1 MDNFM
6 ANYDALKA
14 SVDKNGKVMNRL
26 DTGAKLELHKH
37 NVGVRLHKKTGLVV
51 MAFLFLSV
59 LHSGNLAYGLSATS
73 LEELESQ
80 LAQEN
85 SLDSRLASYRAGLI
99 DYIETHNITVHEDLN
114 TSGIDVLEKIVESHM
129 DTCNS
134 GKNASSKN
142 DMSLQGDC

>member
-37 NVGVRLHKKTGLVV
+37 NVGVRLNKKTGLVV

-85 SLDSRLASYRAGLI
+85 SLDSRLASYRAGLM

-114 TSGIDVLEKIVESHM
+114 TSSIDVLEKIVESHM

>member
-1 MDNFM
+1 M

-14 SVDKNGKVMNRL
+14 SVDKNGEVMIRL
-26 DTGAKLELHKH
+26 DKGEKLELRKH
-37 NVGVRLHKKTGLVV
+37 NVEVRLNKKTGLLV

-80 LAQEN
+80 LEQEN
-85 SLDSRLASYRAGLI
+85 SLESRLASYRAALI
-99 DYIETHNITVHEDLN
+99 DYIETHNITANEDLN
-114 TSGIDVLEKIVESHM
+114 VSSIDALEEIVQSHM

-134 GKNASSKN
+134 SKNVASSKN
-142 DMSLQGDC
+142 DTSLQGDC

>member
-1 MDNFM
+1 M

-14 SVDKNGKVMNRL
+14 SVDMDKNGEVMIRL
-26 DTGAKLELHKH
+26 DRGEKLELHKH
-37 NVGVRLHKKTGLVV
+37 NVEVRFNKKTGLLV

-85 SLDSRLASYRAGLI
+85 SLDSRLASYRAALI
-99 DYIETHNITVHEDLN
+99 DYIETHNITTNEDLN
-114 TSGIDVLEKIVESHM
+114 VSSLDALEEIVQSHM
-129 DTCNS
+129 DACNS
-134 GKNASSKN
+134 GGNVASSKN
-142 DMSLQGDC
+142 DMSLQGNC

>member
-1 MDNFM
+1 M

-14 SVDKNGKVMNRL
+14 SVDMDKNGEVMIRL
-26 DTGAKLELHKH
+26 DKGEKLELHKH
-37 NVGVRLHKKTGLVV
+37 NVEVRLNKKTGLLV

-85 SLDSRLASYRAGLI
+85 SLDSRLASYRAALI
-99 DYIETHNITVHEDLN
+99 DYIETHNITTNEDLN
-114 TSGIDVLEKIVESHM
+114 VSSLDALEEIVQSHM
-129 DTCNS
+129 DACNS
-134 GKNASSKN
+134 GGNVASSKN
-142 DMSLQGDC
+142 DMSLQGNC

>member
-1 MDNFM
+1 M

-14 SVDKNGKVMNRL
+14 SVDMDKNGEVMIRL
-26 DTGAKLELHKH
+26 DKGEKSELHKH
-37 NVGVRLHKKTGLVV
+37 NVEVRLNKKTGLLV

-85 SLDSRLASYRAGLI
+85 SLDSRLASYRAALI
-99 DYIETHNITVHEDLN
+99 DYIETHNITTNEDLN
-114 TSGIDVLEKIVESHM
+114 VSSLDALEEIVQSHM
-129 DTCNS
+129 DACNS
-134 GKNASSKN
+134 GGNVASSKN
-142 DMSLQGDC
+142 DMSLQGNC

>member
-1 MDNFM
+1 M

-14 SVDKNGKVMNRL
+14 SVDMDKNGEVMIRL
-26 DTGAKLELHKH
+26 DKGEKLKLHKH
-37 NVGVRLHKKTGLVV
+37 NVEVRLNKKTGLLV

-80 LAQEN
+80 LEQEN
-85 SLDSRLASYRAGLI
+85 SLESRLASYRAALI
-99 DYIETHNITVHEDLN
+99 DYIETHNITANEDLN
-114 TSGIDVLEKIVESHM
+114 VSSIDALEEIVQSHM

-134 GKNASSKN
+134 GKNVASSKN
-142 DMSLQGDC
+142 DTSLQGDC